1 VYVNDQPVIN
11 WGFGQHVP
19 GWGDAIALCVLGVLL
34 LFATLHLAR
43 GLGRMHGQVA
53 RHLLVR
59 G

>member
-1 VYVNDQPVIN
+1 
-11 WGFGQHVP
+11 
-19 GWGDAIALCVLGVLL
+19 VLL

-43 GLGRMHGQVA
+43 GLGRMHGHVA

>member
-1 VYVNDQPVIN
+1 MID
-11 WGFGQHVP
+11 WGFGRHVP

-59 G
+59 GS